1 MIWEKLDN
9 EEHIE
14 SFFLTKPLSYMP
26 VFLIEGIIFLT
37 EELLLLFLE
46 ACTETCAVLWPFN
59 FLRFMPDWSDF
70 KLIWEDWGGDKVY
83 IEFFKDG

>member
-1 MIWEKLDN
+1 
-9 EEHIE
+9 
-14 SFFLTKPLSYMP
+14 
-26 VFLIEGIIFLT
+26 
-37 EELLLLFLE
+37 LLLFLE

-59 FLRFMPDWSDF
+59 FLRFMQDCSDF

>member
-1 MIWEKLDN
+1 
-9 EEHIE
+9 
-14 SFFLTKPLSYMP
+14 MP

-46 ACTETCAVLWPFN
+46 ACTETCAVLCPFN
-59 FLRFMPDWSDF
+59 FLRFMLDCSDF
-70 KLIWEDWGGDKVY
+70 KLICEDWGGDKVY